1 MVYPM
6 TWNER
11 RDWIDLVK
19 ADPEKY
25 LQSWD
30 KRQVNYKQLIGDL
43 ECSEST
49 ARKLGAIALKAY
61 QERVGNRKALK
72 ENSAQGGS
80 SGDGKIESS

>member
-1 MVYPM
+1 M

-11 RDWIDLVK
+11 RDWIDAVK

-25 LQSWD
+25 LAEWD
-30 KRQVNYKQLIGDL
+30 KRQVNYRKLIGDL

-61 QERVGNRKALK
+61 QERVANRKALK
-72 ENSAQGGS
+72 ENSAQGIPN
-80 SGDGKIESS
+80 GDGKNESS